1 MPLHHANI
9 INRDANLS
17 QEQERIEYIRYQ
29 GYEIEIAWECEYQ
42 DLMKPSPEFRDFI
55 DTQRRQRPLEH
66 RNSLSTHGILS
77 AIREKKLFCATEVDF
92 HVPNHLLD
100 HFREMSPIF
109 CNADIPFDAVGDY
122 SRETAR
128 KFQISEN
135 SRRLLVGGVRARRI
149 LLATPLLK
157 WYLEHGLV
165 VSRVHQVVEFTPNP
179 CFAGFTK
186 KSAMLVVAEMNTS
199 LRDLYRYDEIDR

>member
-1 MPLHHANI
+1 
-9 INRDANLS
+9 
-17 QEQERIEYIRYQ
+17 
-29 GYEIEIAWECEYQ
+29 
-42 DLMKPSPEFRDFI
+42 MKSSPEFRDFI

-66 RNSLSTHGILS
+66 RNSHSTHEILS
-77 AIREKKLFCATEVDF
+77 AIREKKLFCATEVDL

-122 SRETAR
+122 SRKTAR

-186 KSAMLVVAEMNTS
+186 EVSDARRRGDEYLASRS
-199 LRDLYRYDEIDR
+199 LPIR